1 MPFWGVK
8 GLARRRRG
16 GRAAHQ
22 QQGLRLILGVGR
34 YTPTGG
40 NFTTA
45 KVAFPLNPHAYKKKC
60 WCNLTTKYFFTARNI
75 YLKGPAVPTKR
86 FAEI

>member
-1 MPFWGVK
+1 MLFWGVK
-8 GLARRRRG
+8 GLARRCRG

-45 KVAFPLNPHAYKKKC
+45 KVAFPRSPSRVQKEVLLQSHNQK
-60 WCNLTTKYFFTARNI
+60 FFLEPRI
-75 YLKGPAVPTKR
+75 
-86 FAEI
+86 FI

>member
-22 QQGLRLILGVGR
+22 QQGLRLILGAGR

-40 NFTTA
+40 NLTTA
-45 KVAFPLNPHAYKKKC
+45 KMAFPRSLSRMQKEVLLQSHNQE
-60 WCNLTTKYFFTARNI
+60 FF
-75 YLKGPAVPTKR
+75 
-86 FAEI
+86 